1 MISPLE
7 LNEISA
13 GKKVPLTT
21 IERDYAQGWFLSAL
35 GDSNLVLKGG
45 TAIRKVYIQDYR
57 YSDDLDFTL
66 FKDLDGKE
74 IYKDI
79 LDTIHTAK
87 ENSGI
92 QFIDDLQLNENRN
105 GFVGKVYFRLHRYG
119 STPIR
124 IKIDITRKESEPI
137 IMPPL
142 MKPLIHTYSDDPGSM
157 VLVYSIEEIFTE
169 KIRSLFQRTRP
180 RDLYDVSQLSEFVD
194 PERVHD
200 LVPIKFT
207 QKDIPP
213 DIKDLNE
220 RKDNFLKAWNSSLSH
235 QIADLPS
242 PERIWSDVIMKL
254 KIYFEGGALH
264 G

>member
-7 LNEISA
+7 LNEIA
-13 GKKVPLTT
+13 ARKKVPLTA

-35 GDSNLVLKGG
+35 KDSNLALKGG

-66 FKDLDGKE
+66 LKDLDGKE
-74 IYKDI
+74 IYNDI

-92 QFIDDLQLNENRN
+92 QFTDELRLNENRN
-105 GFVGKVYFRLHRYG
+105 GFVGKAYFRLHRYG
-119 STPIR
+119 STPIK
-124 IKIDITRKESEPI
+124 IKIDITRKDSEPI

-142 MKPLIHTYSDDPGSM
+142 MKPLIDPYSDNPGSM
-157 VLVYSIEEIFTE
+157 VLVYSIEEIFAE

-180 RDLYDVSQLSEFVD
+180 RDLYDISKLSEFID
-194 PERVHD
+194 HERVND
-200 LVPIKFT
+200 LVPGKFA
-207 QKDIPP
+207 QKDILL
-213 DIKDLNE
+213 DIEDLDE
-220 RKDNFLKAWNSSLSH
+220 RKDNFFRAWNSSLSH

-242 PERIWSDVIMKL
+242 PEKIWSDVIMKL
-254 KIYFEGGALH
+254 KTNFEGRV
-264 G
+264 